1 MHAPPGAQ
9 PVFQAYPVQGM
20 PYYHSYAGNGPFVQ
34 PHHYSLEHSP
44 SSNLGQNRLDV
55 RDSNN
60 DSEMR
65 NTGRTSSLDD
75 TSSDAEVSHSRK
87 SRKKAGGSSKKKSGM
102 VVIRNI
108 NYITSKENKSGGETN
123 SESNSDIDTETEDV
137 DDDGKDTIDQNRSS
151 KRGVSQRRSVDK
163 LNFHNEEVSI
173 LGKGTDDRHWQ
184 AFQDCLLRGNDD
196 DPQADN
202 KGMFAMEKGVKLK
215 RRSNTTS
222 DDSFALSAR
231 DEAEM
236 QENRRQD
243 IQRISGSGSRRLRGS
258 GDEAH
263 FSSVDNDFRG
273 SGDQVDIQF
282 AETNGKKLL
291 FRTKHEDYMIGNQQ
305 NQANFR
311 NSSDPLALNRFE
323 STINKADRELSPG
336 MADETLIGR
345 FRSMSLD
352 QDGRTERTIID
363 MDSEIP
369 SKYQK
374 SGPEGNKNKV
384 QYEPNDLSMM
394 PDRGIDKRS
403 IEYDPALDYE
413 MQVCADVSEKKRGKD
428 VTNVK
433 GGLKKPDK
441 DRRSKVSSD
450 SLQKQRTGGP
460 MRKAKPSKMNPL
472 EDAKARAERLRS
484 YKADL
489 QKMKKEQVL
498 KLALITV

>member
-20 PYYHSYAGNGPFVQ
+20 PYYHSYAGNGPFVK

-123 SESNSDIDTETEDV
+123 SESNSDIDAETEDV

-222 DDSFALSAR
+222 DHSFALSAR

-369 SKYQK
+369 SNYQK

-413 MQVCADVSEKKRGKD
+413 MQVCADISEKKRGKD